1 MGVAVYDTYV
11 RKKDSS
17 VMHFD
22 ILVPDTLTN
31 KETIYGYGREYLKSK
46 GQEGLALT
54 AQECAFC
61 HVEQPTLE
69 MEAALQLK
77 GYYIIEMQGCQ

>member
-11 RKKDSS
+11 TKKNGA

-31 KETIYGYGREYLKSK
+31 KETVYGYGREYLKNK
-46 GQEGLALT
+46 GQAGQPLT
-54 AQECAFC
+54 ATECVFC
-61 HVEQPTLE
+61 HVEQPTPNIQ
-69 MEAALQLK
+69 AALDAQ
-77 GYYIIEMQGCQ
+77 GYFIIEMQGC

>member
-11 RKKDSS
+11 RKKDST

-31 KETIYGYGREYLKSK
+31 KETIYGFGREYLKSK
-46 GQEGLALT
+46 GQEGQALS
-54 AQECAFC
+54 AQECSFC
-61 HVEQPTLE
+61 HVEQPTPE
-69 MEAALQLK
+69 MAAAIARQ